1 MKFKWDKKYL
11 YLGVTAFLVVVASMI
26 FHNII
31 TGSSSILTGISKIIS
46 VLTPI
51 IDGLVLAYLMNP
63 ILNFYE
69 NSVLSKITDK
79 LRYFNPEDNPA
90 KGKRRI
96 RNCSVALTFVTTVL
110 IVTIFFQMVIPQI
123 ADSIQSII
131 KLFPT
136 YLNNLNAWAEQVFK
150 NYPFLESSLVSFIG
164 DYTKD
169 MNEFLRRNVLPHVNT
184 VLTSVSLSLMRILTF
199 TWNLL
204 IGLIISIYIMANRE
218 LFAAQFKKLLYAYFN
233 QRTAGN
239 IIGECAFIHR
249 TFSSFIVG
257 KIVDSAIIG
266 VLCFF
271 AASIIG
277 TPYPVLISV
286 IIGVT
291 NIIPVFG
298 PFIGAIPCALLVLLV
313 DPLQCLYFILM
324 IFVLQQLD
332 GNFIGPKIL
341 GGSTGLSS
349 FWVIFAIT
357 LGGGLFGVVGM
368 FLGIP
373 IFAVLY
379 AEFKRRVNKHL
390 KFKSLSE
397 NTNDYFK
404 NFDSSNRQAF
414 VNAITVKKNEEA
426 PSAADAPDSTQ

>member
-1 MKFKWDKKYL
+1 MKFKWNKKYL
-11 YLGVTAFLVVVASMI
+11 YFGVTAFLVVVASMI

-31 TGSSSILTGISKIIS
+31 TGSSSILTGLSKIIS

-79 LRYFNPEDNPA
+79 LRYFNPEDNPS

-96 RNCSVALTFVTTVL
+96 RNCSVALTFITTVL

-204 IGLIISIYIMANRE
+204 IGLIISIYIM
-218 LFAAQFKKLLYAYFN
+218 
-233 QRTAGN
+233 
-239 IIGECAFIHR
+239 
-249 TFSSFIVG
+249 
-257 KIVDSAIIG
+257 
-266 VLCFF
+266 FF
-271 AASIIG
+271 
-277 TPYPVLISV
+277 
-286 IIGVT
+286 
-291 NIIPVFG
+291 
-298 PFIGAIPCALLVLLV
+298 
-313 DPLQCLYFILM
+313 M
-324 IFVLQQLD
+324 
-332 GNFIGPKIL
+332 
-341 GGSTGLSS
+341 
-349 FWVIFAIT
+349 
-357 LGGGLFGVVGM
+357 
-368 FLGIP
+368 
-373 IFAVLY
+373 
-379 AEFKRRVNKHL
+379 NK
-390 KFKSLSE
+390 
-397 NTNDYFK
+397 
-404 NFDSSNRQAF
+404 
-414 VNAITVKKNEEA
+414 
-426 PSAADAPDSTQ
+426 

>member
-11 YLGVTAFLVVVASMI
+11 YMGVTAFLVVVASII

-31 TGSSSILTGISKIIS
+31 TGSSSIITGVKKIFSI
-46 VLTPI
+46 LTPI

-63 ILNFYE
+63 MLNFYE

-79 LRYFNPEDNPA
+79 IGFFKPNNSVKA
-90 KGKRRI
+90 KHRL
-96 RNCSVALTFVTTVL
+96 RNCSVTLTFITTVL
-110 IVTIFFQMVIPQI
+110 IVIIFFQMVIPQI
-123 ADSIQSII
+123 ADSIQSIV

-136 YLNNLNAWAEQVFK
+136 YIENLNNWLQAVFK
-150 NYPFLESSLVSFIG
+150 NYPIVESYLVSFIG

-169 MNEFLRRNVLPHVNT
+169 MNEFLRQNVLPHVNT
-184 VLTSVSLSLMRILTF
+184 VLTSVSISLVRILSF

-218 LFAAQFKKLLYAYFN
+218 LFAAQIKKMLYAYFSK
-233 QRTAGN
+233 RTAGN
-239 IIGECAFIHR
+239 IIGECAFIHK

-266 VLCFF
+266 VLCFL
-271 AASIIG
+271 ASSIIG

-313 DPLQCLYFILM
+313 DPLQCLYFIVM
-324 IFVLQQLD
+324 IFILQQVD

-349 FWVIFAIT
+349 FWVIFSIT

-379 AEFKRRVNKHL
+379 AEFKRRINRRL

-397 NTNDYFK
+397 NTNDYFR
-404 NFDSSNRQAF
+404 NFNSANRQEF
-414 VNAITVKKNEEA
+414 VEAITVKTAEA
-426 PSAADAPDSTQ
+426 SSDAPAPESNE